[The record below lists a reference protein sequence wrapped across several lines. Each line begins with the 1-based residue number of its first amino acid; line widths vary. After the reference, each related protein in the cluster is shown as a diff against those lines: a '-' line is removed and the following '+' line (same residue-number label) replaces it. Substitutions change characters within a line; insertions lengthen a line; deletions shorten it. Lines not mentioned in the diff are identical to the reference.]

1 MISWYNSDNNYMQAK
16 HEYTGTN
23 KCWQPCNIWN
33 ALWFQADLCFVDL
46 HIYLTNQIKK
56 NNQTIWKYSI

>member
-1 MISWYNSDNNYMQAK
+1 MIFWYNSDNNYSLYMQAK

-23 KCWQPCNIWN
+23 ECWQPCNIWN

-46 HIYLTNQIKK
+46 HIYLTNQI
-56 NNQTIWKYSI
+56 